1 MKNLLLLLFSIL
13 VIQARAQDVE
23 ILHIYDSSRAD
34 LHDELLYIEEPI
46 ALHTLTHVALI
57 QVSSDSRAG
66 LETVYTFS
74 RSQASELGANCYRV
88 TEFEHRENG
97 LRIILDLYYANEAS
111 KQNIRK
117 HQSQNMVYVFGSD
130 APEKTFTCKVNNR
143 KIELPPFTFYRQE
156 NKTGQETKVSKGGLT
171 GMAVWVTWAENK
183 PARYIALSGFGL
195 SGVGVG
201 PGVGAGFNTGRL
213 SYIEPEVGRFLSVVM
228 KPVTLDSGK

>member
-1 MKNLLLLLFSIL
+1 MKKLLLLLFISSAL
-13 VIQARAQDVE
+13 PTRGQDAE
-23 ILHIYDSSRAD
+23 ILHTYDSSRAD
-34 LHDELLYIEEPI
+34 IHDEFLYIEEPI
-46 ALHTLTHVALI
+46 ELNMLTHVALI
-57 QVSSDSRAG
+57 QVSSESRAG

-111 KQNIRK
+111 KQNIRE
-117 HQSQNMVYVFGSD
+117 HQPQNIVYVFGSD
-130 APEKTFTCKVNNR
+130 DPEKTFSCKVNNR
-143 KIELPPFTFYRQE
+143 KIELPPFTFYYQV
-156 NKTGQETKVSKGGLT
+156 NKRGQETKVSKGGLT

-213 SYIEPEVGRFLSVVM
+213 LYLEPEVGRFLSVMM
-228 KPVTLDSGK
+228 KPLDSGK